1 MGSGADAD
9 IAAQVAVQV
18 FSEFEGAVSEE
29 WLGEV
34 CRRALAHER
43 VGRQVSLVIADDATL
58 SALNGEYRG
67 VGKTT
72 DVLAFALDAANQGE
86 YYGDNAPQDAP
97 PDDGLAD
104 GEFVLPPDALDAL
117 GEVII
122 SYPQAARQ
130 ARAAGHTIER
140 ELAGLIT
147 HGILHLTGHDH
158 MRDDDGAAMSAKERA
173 ILARIC
179 GDNGEY
185 SENGEQDEQQE
196 RRMK

>member
-1 MGSGADAD
+1 MGLGAD

-18 FSEFEGAVSEE
+18 FGEFEGAVSEE

-34 CRRALAHER
+34 CRCALAHER

-86 YYGDNAPQDAP
+86 YYGDRDGDAPQ
-97 PDDGLAD
+97 DGLAD
-104 GEFVLPPDALDAL
+104 GEFVLPPDAVDAL

-122 SYPQAARQ
+122 SYQQAARQ

-158 MRDDDGAAMSAKERA
+158 MRDDDEAAMSAKERA
-173 ILARIC
+173 ILARI
-179 GDNGEY
+179 Y
-185 SENGEQDEQQE
+185 SNNDEQQE
-196 RRMK
+196 RRIR

>member
-1 MGSGADAD
+1 MGSGAGAD
-9 IAAQVAVQV
+9 MAAQVAVQV

-29 WLGEV
+29 WLSAV

-58 SALNGEYRG
+58 MALNGEYRG
-67 VGKTT
+67 VDKTT

-86 YYGDNAPQDAP
+86 YYGDGDAPSDAPQ
-97 PDDGLAD
+97 DGLAD
-104 GEFVLPPDALDAL
+104 GEFVLPPDAVDAL

-130 ARAAGHTIER
+130 ARAAGHPIER
-140 ELAGLIT
+140 ELARLIT

-158 MRDDDGAAMSAKERA
+158 MRPDDEAAMSAKERA
-173 ILARIC
+173 ILARLYAQK
-179 GDNGEY
+179 GEQSKNGE
-185 SENGEQDEQQE
+185 
-196 RRMK
+196 

>member
-1 MGSGADAD
+1 MGSGADA
-9 IAAQVAVQV
+9 AAQIAVQV

-43 VGRQVSLVIADDATL
+43 IGRQVSVVIADDATL

-67 VGKTT
+67 IGETT

-86 YYGDNAPQDAP
+86 YYGDADVLRDDPGDNPA
-97 PDDGLAD
+97 DGLAD
-104 GEFVLPPDALDAL
+104 GEFALPPDVEEAL

-130 ARAAGHTIER
+130 ARAAGHPIER
-140 ELAGLIT
+140 ELAHLIT

-158 MRDDDGAAMSAKERA
+158 MRPDDEAAMSAKERA
-173 ILARIC
+173 ILAQLC
-179 GDNGEY
+179 AK
-185 SENGEQDEQQE
+185 NGEQGGQNE
-196 RRMK
+196 

>member
-1 MGSGADAD
+1 MGSSADA
-9 IAAQVAVQV
+9 AAQVAVQV

-29 WLGEV
+29 WLGDV

-86 YYGDNAPQDAP
+86 YYGDRDGDAP

-104 GEFVLPPDALDAL
+104 GEFVLPPDVVDAL

-122 SYPQAARQ
+122 SYPQARRQ

-147 HGILHLTGHDH
+147 HGVLHLTGHDH
-158 MRDDDGAAMSAKERA
+158 MRDDDEAAMSAKERA

-179 GDNGEY
+179 GENGEY
-185 SENGEQDEQQE
+185 SKNGEQQE

>member
-34 CRRALAHER
+34 CRCALAHER

-72 DVLAFALDAANQGE
+72 DVLAFALDAGNQGE
-86 YYGDNAPQDAP
+86 YYGDNAPQDALQ
-97 PDDGLAD
+97 DGLAD
-104 GEFVLPPDALDAL
+104 GEFVLPPDAADAL

-122 SYPQAARQ
+122 SYPQARRQ

-158 MRDDDGAAMSAKERA
+158 MRDDDEAAMSAKERA
-173 ILARIC
+173 ILARI
-179 GDNGEY
+179 Y
-185 SENGEQDEQQE
+185 SNNDEQQE

>member
-1 MGSGADAD
+1 MGLGADAD

-72 DVLAFALDAANQGE
+72 DVLAFALDAGNQGE
-86 YYGDNAPQDAP
+86 YYGDIDADAPQ
-97 PDDGLAD
+97 DGLAD
-104 GEFVLPPDALDAL
+104 GEFVLPPDAVDAL

-140 ELAGLIT
+140 ELAGLVT

-158 MRDDDGAAMSAKERA
+158 MRDDDEAAMSAKERA
-173 ILARIC
+173 ILARI
-179 GDNGEY
+179 Y
-185 SENGEQDEQQE
+185 SNNDEQQE
-196 RRMK
+196 RRIR

>member
-1 MGSGADAD
+1 MRVGSDAD

-18 FSEFEGAVSEE
+18 FGEFEGAVSEK
-29 WLGEV
+29 WLGDV
-34 CRRALAHER
+34 CRCALAHER

-72 DVLAFALDAANQGE
+72 DVLAFALDAGNQGE
-86 YYGDNAPQDAP
+86 YYGDNAPQDE
-97 PDDGLAD
+97 LAD
-104 GEFVLPPDALDAL
+104 GEFVLPPDAADAL

-122 SYPQAARQ
+122 SYPQAMRQ

-158 MRDDDGAAMSAKERA
+158 MRDDDEAAMSAKERA
-173 ILARIC
+173 ILARI
-179 GDNGEY
+179 Y
-185 SENGEQDEQQE
+185 SNNDEQQE

>member
-18 FSEFEGAVSEE
+18 FGEFEGAVSEE

-34 CRRALAHER
+34 CRCALAHEGI
-43 VGRQVSLVIADDATL
+43 GRQVSLVIADDATL

-86 YYGDNAPQDAP
+86 YYGDKAGDAP

-104 GEFVLPPDALDAL
+104 GEFVLPPDVVDAL

-122 SYPQAARQ
+122 SYPQAERQ

-158 MRDDDGAAMSAKERA
+158 MRDDDEAAMSAKERA